1 MIIKGISWKN
11 GLVMLRAD
19 DSKAERIFEDHNHLF
34 RSNYQH
40 DRDRIIFSESFR
52 RLIGKTQVFN
62 VGIGEHY
69 RNRLTHTLE
78 VMQIATTIAK
88 CLGLNIELTEA
99 IALGHDI
106 GHAPFGH
113 VGERTLNYIM
123 NECDIVDKY
132 NIKIPKGKRGFK
144 HNLQGLRIL
153 CNIEKHSKNFHG
165 MNITNNTLWGIKNHS
180 RVEWKKCEKITE
192 GKLCLMRRDRKEHIC
207 FNDER
212 FSTDFYNCYWED
224 PKISDERAWTLE
236 AYVVKIADEIAQRHH
251 DIEDGIYAGIIEAKD
266 FIEFFKDT
274 FKDAPSYKNKGEVEV
289 AMKKLD
295 ENIQSKNDY
304 ILPSLR
310 KFFVHFYVK
319 NYILAVAKT
328 VRHNIIDKYKIKNN
342 IDFYDKK
349 MEIWKE
355 EKEDGINKF
364 MDFSES
370 YKKPD
375 DKVKDWLK
383 IRILNSRKAQLMD
396 GKGGFIIRKLFEA
409 YLTTP
414 NQLPDHV
421 VLKLFI
427 DYKLMNQKDKVE
439 DITEDD
445 ICSLRDLLGSNR
457 STDNDLFV
465 CLCRNIC
472 DYISSM
478 TDIHALK
485 QYEKLYGSTILT

>member
-1 MIIKGISWKN
+1 MLVKTISWNK
-11 GLVMLRAD
+11 GLEYLRSD
-19 DSKAERIFEDHNHLF
+19 DLKAERIYTDHLHLF

-40 DRDRIIFSESFR
+40 DRDRILFSESFR

-62 VGIGEHY
+62 VGMGEHF

-78 VMQIATTIAK
+78 VMQIATAIAK
-88 CLGLNIELTEA
+88 CLGLNTELTEA

-132 NIKIPKGKRGFK
+132 NIKIPKEQRGFK

-153 CNIEKHSKNFHG
+153 CDIEKHSRDFYG

-180 RVEWKKCEKITE
+180 KIAWKVCD
-192 GKLCLMRRDRKEHIC
+192 KLNEDNICLMRRDRKNYECRNAKEI
-207 FNDER
+207 
-212 FSTDFYNCYWED
+212 STDFYNYYWED
-224 PKISDERAWTLE
+224 PKMSDESAWTFE

-251 DIEDGIYAGIIEAKD
+251 DIEDGIYAKVINAK
-266 FIEFFKDT
+266 EFFDT
-274 FKDAPSYKNKGEVEV
+274 FIDSFKDAPSFKGKNEIDIT
-289 AMKKLD
+289 MKKIN
-295 ENIQSKNDY
+295 EEIQSESDY

-310 KFFVHFYVK
+310 RFFIHFYVK
-319 NYILAVAKT
+319 NYILAVSKNI
-328 VRHNIIDKYKIKNN
+328 RLNIINKYNIIDSS
-342 IDFYDKK
+342 DFYNKK
-349 MEIWKE
+349 KEIWKE
-355 EKEDGINKF
+355 ENKNENSINKF

-370 YKKPD
+370 FKTPD
-375 DKVKDWLK
+375 NKVKDWLK

-409 YLTTP
+409 YLSTP

-421 VLKLFI
+421 VLKLFT
-427 DYKLMNQKDKVE
+427 DYELIYHNQKYTNYE
-439 DITEDD
+439 T
-445 ICSLRDLLGSNR
+445 CSLRELLGNSRAIENDLLV
-457 STDNDLFV
+457 L
-465 CLCRNIC
+465 LCRNIC

-478 TDIHALK
+478 TDRHALK